1 MHSAQLCVF
10 GIFQRQRS
18 LAGSGRE
25 AFHAAHNFRA
35 FGKSGR
41 GFLAVHW
48 QGVKAGVKG
57 RASVRIL
64 VAQAHS
70 MFSPVVVRP
79 PEPSQCGNTP
89 KSMQSSGNMAPRAI
103 RNYAQNAAAPYH
115 SKSVS
120 VDLPA
125 PSTKF
130 TVHNRVLCIMADLS
144 QPVCLRDCRDS

>member
-48 QGVKAGVKG
+48 QGVKGGVKS

-70 MFSPVVVRP
+70 MFSPVVFRP
-79 PEPSQCGNTP
+79 QNQP
-89 KSMQSSGNMAPRAI
+89 
-103 RNYAQNAAAPYH
+103 NAATRRSRCKAQETWHREPLEIMLRMLRPHTTRSQYRWTFQPH
-115 SKSVS
+115 R
-120 VDLPA
+120 
-125 PSTKF
+125 PSLLFITAY
-130 TVHNRVLCIMADLS
+130 CA
-144 QPVCLRDCRDS
+144 